1 MDQSAEKDKDV
12 TKKDDK
18 VKEKEKKKSVENSGY
33 YINRP
38 KFGNNGPSKL
48 KQQFS
53 QGLTLL
59 LVVIVCIFQIVKK
72 QHRFQ
77 EVRVYLLRLFC

>member
-38 KFGNNGPSKL
+38 KFGNNGEEILMSFHFAKCSL
-48 KQQFS
+48 DKS
-53 QGLTLL
+53 
-59 LVVIVCIFQIVKK
+59 
-72 QHRFQ
+72 
-77 EVRVYLLRLFC
+77 

>member
-59 LVVIVCIFQIVKK
+59 LVVIVCLLIYFA
-72 QHRFQ
+72 
-77 EVRVYLLRLFC
+77 LLRLERILFWEYLSL

>member
-18 VKEKEKKKSVENSGY
+18 VKEKEKKKSIENSGY

-38 KFGNNGPSKL
+38 KFGNNR
-48 KQQFS
+48 FS
-53 QGLTLL
+53 
-59 LVVIVCIFQIVKK
+59 I
-72 QHRFQ
+72 
-77 EVRVYLLRLFC
+77 